1 MTSSA
6 RGAATPRLLRRLNAN
21 LVLDALRSAGPLRV
35 TDLVARTH
43 LSRPTVDAV
52 ADDLLRL
59 GWLEQ
64 VGAAPGAGPR
74 RGRPARLLAFRADAG
89 YVVGVDIGEHT
100 VRVAVADLLG
110 RVVAERRH
118 GLAAHRRGTGPP
130 TVPHGSERLELV
142 RRTAAATLA
151 DAGVGRDAVLAASVG
166 CTGGMD
172 AETGAVLFTSAFPGL
187 ADVNL
192 RTALTG
198 TLGDTVLVENECNL
212 AVLGE
217 RWQGAAVG
225 VEDAICVLAAERLG
239 AGIVVGGTLVRGH
252 AGLAGEMPFL
262 GAYEFVHG
270 AEGIA
275 YLIRTLGTEAAAA
288 GRLAGLEPA
297 GLEAETV
304 VAAARAGDPVAIEIV
319 ERSRARGGA
328 RDRRHGAR
336 AQPRARGDRRR
347 GGGRRRRRAR
357 PAAAPARGD
366 GAHAAAAGGVGARG
380 RAARS
385 SARSATRS
393 TTSSR
398 RCWPGSRTW
407 PELRV
412 GREVLEQQAR
422 VIGAEHLAQER
433 ELGVEATG
441 VDAPHEVVGALLGGR
456 VAQVVGRR
464 LADHALERG
473 PRHAELAGSPVQG
486 GENVVV
492 GDRHDHSE
500 PVSAR
505 GGRGV
510 RALSGIAPMIRAGV
524 RRSYGDDGSSD
535 ERRTGRRG
543 GASDVPAPRSHAPVL
558 DQPRLA

>member
-1 MTSSA
+1 MTSTA
-6 RGAATPRLLRRLNAN
+6 RRAATPRLLRRLNAN

-35 TDLVARTH
+35 TELVARTR

-89 YVVGVDIGEHT
+89 YVVGVDIGEHK

-192 RTALTG
+192 RTELEG

-217 RWQGAAVG
+217 RWQGAAAG
-225 VEDAICVLAAERLG
+225 VQDAICVLAAERLG

-288 GRLAGLEPA
+288 GRLAGHEAA
-297 GLEAETV
+297 GLEAEAV
-304 VAAARAGDPVAIEIV
+304 VAAARAGDPVAVEIV
-319 ERSRARGGA
+319 ERSVHAAGRAIVVMA
-328 RDRRHGAR
+328 LVLN
-336 AQPRARGDRRR
+336 PELVVI
-347 GGGRRRRRAR
+347 GGGV
-357 PAAAPARGD
+357 
-366 GAHAAAAGGVGARG
+366 AAAGDVVLEPLRRQLEAMVRMPPRLEASALGDRGALVGAIRH
-380 RAARS
+380 A
-385 SARSATRS
+385 
-393 TTSSR
+393 
-398 RCWPGSRTW
+398 
-407 PELRV
+407 LD
-412 GREVLEQQAR
+412 
-422 VIGAEHLAQER
+422 H
-433 ELGVEATG
+433 VE
-441 VDAPHEVVGALLGGR
+441 PALLAGLED
-456 VAQVVGRR
+456 VA
-464 LADHALERG
+464 
-473 PRHAELAGSPVQG
+473 
-486 GENVVV
+486 
-492 GDRHDHSE
+492 
-500 PVSAR
+500 
-505 GGRGV
+505 
-510 RALSGIAPMIRAGV
+510 
-524 RRSYGDDGSSD
+524 
-535 ERRTGRRG
+535 
-543 GASDVPAPRSHAPVL
+543 
-558 DQPRLA
+558 